1 VGTVASG
8 EATDAERSLTVRLE
22 RFTWDAVAEEA
33 TREGLAI
40 EELVAFSVL
49 YYLADLDSGR
59 ISRRI
64 SGRGQPLSA
73 APEWSPAPHRGS

>member
-1 VGTVASG
+1 VGTVASD
-8 EATDAERSLTVRLE
+8 EAQATGAEFSLTVRLE

-33 TREGLAI
+33 SREGLAI

-59 ISRRI
+59 ISRRVN
-64 SGRGQPLSA
+64 GRGQPLSA
-73 APEWSPAPHRGS
+73 VAER